1 MAETRRTFGP
11 VVLAGLASGALVAVA
26 GDRAWAAADDPGRS
40 GTDAILGV
48 VSGVGADDAARMPLA
63 TALAL
68 VVLAC
73 WGVVLVTRGRFRRVV
88 AVLALL
94 AAVGALATTVVG
106 WFSVPDALREELVG
120 TGVDRPGVHHT
131 AWYGAA
137 LVGALLT
144 SAAAV
149 LAVRWV
155 PTWPEMGSRYDAPAA
170 GSSPAGES
178 PAGADEPE
186 QPGEPGE
193 QSSLDL
199 WKAIDEGRDP
209 TA

>member
-88 AVLALL
+88 AALALV
-94 AAVGALATTVVG
+94 AAVGALATAVVG
-106 WFSVPDALREELVG
+106 WFSVPDALRDELVG
-120 TGVDRPGVHHT
+120 TGVDHPGVHHT
-131 AWYGAA
+131 AWYWAA
-137 LVGALLT
+137 LVGTLLA
-144 SAAAV
+144 SVAAW

-155 PTWPEMGSRYDAPAA
+155 PTWPEMGSRYDAPAV
-170 GSSPAGES
+170 GSSAAGEP
-178 PAGADEPE
+178 PARSGAAE
-186 QPGEPGE
+186 EPGE